1 MKALIVAAVVA
12 AVVGVSA
19 EEIKLGA
26 GVTLKDSTP
35 IAALAKTPAD
45 FVGKTVRIDGV
56 ATAVC
61 TEMGCWM
68 AVAPE
73 GDTSGTTV
81 RLKVEDGKI
90 VFPVSAKGKNV
101 SAEGVFEKVG
111 AGDAKEAA
119 GEHAKQD
126 PKASQEYQIKATGAI
141 IR

>member
-12 AVVGVSA
+12 AVVGVGA
-19 EEIKLGA
+19 QETKLGA

-35 IAALAKTPAD
+35 IAALAATPAD

-73 GDTSGTTV
+73 GDTTGTTV
-81 RLKVEDGKI
+81 RLKVEDGVI
-90 VFPVSAKGKNV
+90 VFPVSAKGKKV
-101 SAEGVFEKVG
+101 SAEGVFEKVA
-111 AGDAKEAA
+111 AGDAQEAA

-126 PKASQEYQIKATGAI
+126 PKASQDYQIKTTGAI